1 MQRIRPLLMPLLEA
15 DGPDSSRAVLS
26 DGTTALLRI
35 ARPSDADELQRF
47 VDRLSPAA
55 KRHRFFS
62 ETAPPAEVIRS
73 LCDGSDPRRS
83 LTVLALRRQEG
94 ALRVIASG
102 SYHAKNQHQA
112 EVALAVD
119 DRLHGHGL
127 GTILLERLALLAI
140 RHGFTKLWAITHA
153 DNLAM
158 REVFATSGFTM
169 EEHLDGG
176 DMEVELS
183 LAPTDRSVRQSEW
196 RERVATTASLT
207 PLFHPQAVA
216 VIGASRNDQSI
227 GYRLLDALRSNRFQG
242 RCYAIN
248 PHASTIAGVTAYPSL
263 RALPEP
269 VDLAV
274 IAVPKEIVLSVV
286 DDCAE
291 TGVRALVVITAGFA
305 EVGEEGRRLQ
315 AQLLERVRQ
324 QGMRMVG
331 PNCFGILNTD
341 PAVRLNATFTSTF
354 PLPGTIAMSS
364 QSGALGLALLAASER
379 LQLGISTF
387 VSIGNKADVSVN
399 DLLQYWENDPA
410 TKVILLYVESFG
422 NPRRFARIARRVSRE
437 KPIVVLKA
445 GRTTS
450 GSRAAG
456 SHTAALAANDVAVEA
471 LFQQTGILRADTLE
485 DMFALAAGL
494 SEQPLP
500 NGKRVG
506 IVTNAGGPAILCAD
520 ACEASGLDVPELSQL
535 TTTQLASFLP
545 PTAALRNP
553 VDLIASATPEQYE
566 QAIATLLTSDDIDAL
581 IILYIA
587 VTARDVAPIAEGIRR
602 GIAATRAT
610 AQTKK
615 PVYIGWMVE
624 TDRERRFS
632 LPNET
637 IPTFALPELPARV
650 LGKIAGYMQWR
661 DRPAGMVADFDDLDL
676 STVRTICRE
685 ALVKRGEGWLTV
697 TEVRACLS
705 AISIPLPPGGVATTA
720 EEAAAIAAQ
729 IGFPVAVKLASHT
742 LVHKTEIGGVQLNL
756 ATDAEVRGAYDKIA
770 AQLAQDRNLEAMEGV
785 LVQPMVTGGVE
796 VMAGM
801 VQDPSFGPLIGFGLG
816 GIHVEILGDVRFR
829 ITPLTELDAADLIR
843 GIKGYRLLQGYRG
856 HPPADVGAIQELLL
870 RLSRLVEEI
879 PEIVE
884 LDLNPIFAMPPGQG
898 CKIVDARIR
907 VKSPLV
913 RPEERMP

>member
-1 MQRIRPLLMPLLEA
+1 MPVLEN
-15 DGPDSSRAVLS
+15 DGPDSNRAILS
-26 DGTTALLRI
+26 DGTTAILRI
-35 ARPSDADELQRF
+35 ARPSDAEEMQRF

-55 KRHRFFS
+55 RRHRFFS
-62 ETAPPAEVIRS
+62 ETVPPAEVIRS
-73 LCDGSDPRRS
+73 LCDGSDPQRS
-83 LTVLALRRQEG
+83 LTLLALRRQEG
-94 ALRVIASG
+94 ALHVIASG
-102 SYHAKNQHQA
+102 SYHARNRHQA

-140 RHGFTKLWAITHA
+140 RHGFTKLWAVTHA
-153 DNLAM
+153 DNVAM
-158 REVFATSGFTM
+158 REVFATSGLTM
-169 EEHLDGG
+169 EERLGGG

-183 LAPTDRSVRQSEW
+183 LTPTDRSVRQSEW

-216 VIGASRNDQSI
+216 IIGASRNEQSI
-227 GYRLLDALRSNRFQG
+227 GYRLLDALRNNRFQG
-242 RCYAIN
+242 RCYAVN
-248 PHASTIAGVTAYPSL
+248 PHASSIAGIPTYPSL

-269 VDLAV
+269 ADLAV

-286 DDCAE
+286 EDCAE

-315 AQLLERVRQ
+315 AHLLERVRQ

-387 VSIGNKADVSVN
+387 VSVGNKADVSVN

-422 NPRRFARIARRVSRE
+422 NPRRFARIARRVGRE

-587 VTARDVAPIAEGIRR
+587 VTAQDVAPIAEGIRR
-602 GIAATRAT
+602 GIAAARTA

-624 TDRERRFS
+624 TDRARRFS

-637 IPTFALPELPARV
+637 VPTFALPELPARV

-661 DRPAGMVADFDDLDL
+661 DRPAGMVPDFDDLDL
-676 STVRTICRE
+676 PTVRAVCRE
-685 ALVKRGEGWLTV
+685 ALAERGDGWLTV
-697 TEVRACLS
+697 TETRACLN
-705 AISIPLPPGGVATTA
+705 AVSIPLSPGGVATTA

-729 IGFPVAVKLASHT
+729 VGFPVAVKLASHT

-756 ATDAEVRGAYDKIA
+756 ATEAEVRVAYDKIA

-870 RLSRLVEEI
+870 RLSRLVEEV

-898 CKIVDARIR
+898 YGIVDARIR
-907 VKSPLV
+907 VKSCPV
-913 RPEERMP
+913 Q

>member
-1 MQRIRPLLMPLLEA
+1 MQRMRPLHIA
-15 DGPDSSRAVLS
+15 RIQDDDPDSGRAILS

-35 ARPSDADELQRF
+35 AQPSDAEELQGF
-47 VDRLSPAA
+47 IDRLSPAA
-55 KRHRFFS
+55 TRHRFFS
-62 ETAPPAEVIRS
+62 ETAPPADVIRS
-73 LCDGSDPRRS
+73 LCDASDPRRS
-83 LTVLALRRQEG
+83 LTVIALRRQEG

-102 SYHAKNQHQA
+102 SYHARDPHQA
-112 EVALAVD
+112 EVAMAVD

-158 REVFATSGFTM
+158 REVFASSGFTM
-169 EEHLDGG
+169 EEHVEGG

-183 LAPTDRSVRQSEW
+183 LDPTDQSVRQSEW
-196 RERVATTASLT
+196 RERVATAASLH
-207 PLFHPQAVA
+207 PLFHPQSVA
-216 VIGASRNDQSI
+216 VIGASRNPQSI
-227 GYRLLDALRSNRFQG
+227 GYRLLDALRSNQFHG

-248 PHASTIAGVTAYPSL
+248 PHPSTIAGMNTYPSL

-274 IAVPKEIVLSVV
+274 IVVPKDAVLSVL
-286 DDCAE
+286 DDCAA

-315 AQLLERVRQ
+315 DQVLETVRQ

-341 PAVRLNATFTSTF
+341 PTVRLNATFTSTF
-354 PLPGTIAMSS
+354 PPAGSIAMSS
-364 QSGALGLALLAASER
+364 QSGALGIALLAASER

-387 VSIGNKADVSVN
+387 VSVGNKADVSVN

-410 TKVILLYVESFG
+410 TTVILLYVESFG
-422 NPRRFARIARRVSRE
+422 NPRRFGRIARRVSRK

-445 GRTTS
+445 GRTSS
-450 GSRAAG
+450 GKRAAS
-456 SHTAALAANDVAVEA
+456 SHTAALASNEVAVDA
-471 LFQQTGILRADTLE
+471 LFLQTGILRADTLE
-485 DMFALAAGL
+485 DVFALAAGL

-500 NGKRVG
+500 KGKRVG
-506 IVTNAGGPAILCAD
+506 ILTNAGGPAILCAD
-520 ACEASGLDVPELSQL
+520 ACESGGLEVPELSQA
-535 TTTQLASFLP
+535 TIATLASFLP
-545 PTAALRNP
+545 SAAALRNP

-566 QAIATLLTSDDIDAL
+566 QAIVTLLASDDIDAL

-587 VTARDVAPIAEGIRR
+587 VTAMDVDPIAAGIRK
-602 GIAATRAT
+602 GIMAARAT
-610 AQTKK
+610 AETKK
-615 PVYIGWMVE
+615 PVYVGWMVE

-632 LPNET
+632 LLNET
-637 IPTFALPELPARV
+637 VPTFGLPELPARV
-650 LGKIAGYMQWR
+650 LSKITGYVQWR
-661 DRPAGMVADFDDLDL
+661 DRPVGMVPDFDDLNL
-676 STVRTICRE
+676 SAASTICRE
-685 ALVKRGEGWLTV
+685 ALAKRGDGWLT
-697 TEVRACLS
+697 TAETRALLT
-705 AISIPLPPGGVATTA
+705 AMSIPLPPGGVATTA
-720 EEAAAIAAQ
+720 EEVAAIAAQ

-756 ATDAEVRGAYDKIA
+756 NSEAEVRVAYDKIA
-770 AQLAQDRNLEAMEGV
+770 ARITQDGNLEAMEGV

-856 HPPADVGAIQELLL
+856 HPPGDVDAIQELLL
-870 RLSRLVEEI
+870 RLSRLVEEV

-884 LDLNPIFAMPPGQG
+884 LDLNPIIALPPGQG
-898 CKIVDARIR
+898 CRIVDARIR
-907 VKSPLV
+907 VKQPSA
-913 RPEERMP
+913 RQQEGFR